1 MQLCIDRTAR
11 REIILQRH
19 RKILE
24 SSVPVHPN
32 DSVFAAITAKVSA
45 IEFRLSKPAFRPV
58 APRVSQLLSRQR
70 PLRSKFDP
78 RPVTKLIKTDG
89 QN

>member
-1 MQLCIDRTAR
+1 MYQL
-11 REIILQRH
+11 
-19 RKILE
+19 
-24 SSVPVHPN
+24 N
-32 DSVFAAITAKVSA
+32 DSKGNYPSKTQKHTPRIIRSNTSERLGVAAITAKDSA

-58 APRVSQLLSRQR
+58 ALRVSQLLSRQR